1 MKKNVALIAC
11 ALVALTLASCK
22 VDDTPVVSDTQ
33 APDITSVMP
42 ETTETT
48 EAPVHTTVPVT
59 TEEIVTAPAVTTAEP
74 IVTKEPDVTL
84 PLIVTTEEPVQTT
97 LPEETTVPEETTE
110 FDIAKSPLD
119 EYIVLGK
126 YSGIEVFVDAPARA
140 LPEEVDAKV
149 CEAMLALPEDA
160 MVKDRAV
167 EEGDTAN
174 IDFVGKIDG
183 VAFDGGS
190 AKGYPLEVGSGMM
203 IPGFEEGIVGIMAG
217 ETKTVSL
224 TFPED
229 YYNLEF
235 AGAPAEF
242 DITVNFIYPALTDE
256 IAQKYLS
263 FESAD
268 AYRKSIAD
276 AINAGYDKEFA
287 AAKEEAAWIKAMA
300 NSDFIGCPENLLNS
314 IFESSIAA
322 YEEYAAM
329 YGMTCEEFFP
339 AVYGLSVEEAEG
351 ILFENA
357 KNIVNQKLLLYA
369 IARDMGID
377 VSDERFEEDLASTA
391 IILGYESVEKLLEE
405 LGGDR
410 ESLKEEK
417 LLAQVLSEIVTN
429 ANFVIN

>member
-22 VDDTPVVSDTQ
+22 VDDTPV
-33 APDITSVMP
+33 ATSQP
-42 ETTETT
+42 ETTEV
-48 EAPVHTTVPVT
+48 PVVTTVPVT
-59 TEEIVTAPAVTTAEP
+59 TEEPVTTTLPVETTEEIIVTTTAP

-84 PLIVTTEEPVQTT
+84 PPPVTTEATT
-97 LPEETTVPEETTE
+97 LPEETTLPVETTE

-119 EYIVLGK
+119 EYIILGK

-149 CEAMLALPEDA
+149 YEAMLALPEEA

-229 YYNLEF
+229 YYNAQF
-235 AGAPAEF
+235 AGVPADF
-242 DITVNFIYPALTDE
+242 DITVNFIYPTLTDE
-256 IAQKYLS
+256 IAQNHLS
-263 FESAD
+263 FDSAD
-268 AYRKSIAD
+268 AYRKSIED
-276 AINAGYDKEFA
+276 AINAEYDKEFA
-287 AAKEEAAWIKAMA
+287 VAKEEAAWIKAMA
-300 NSDFIGCPENLLNS
+300 NSDFVGCPENLLNS
-314 IFESSIAA
+314 IFESSVEA
-322 YEEYAAM
+322 YETYALM
-329 YGMTCEEFFP
+329 YGMTYEEFFP

-377 VSDERFEEDLASTA
+377 VSDERFEEDLAATA

-410 ESLKEEK
+410 ELLKEEK
-417 LLAQVLSEIVTN
+417 LLAQVLTEIVAN

>member
-22 VDDTPVVSDTQ
+22 VDDTPV
-33 APDITSVMP
+33 ATSQP
-42 ETTETT
+42 ETTEVP
-48 EAPVHTTVPVT
+48 AVTTVPVT
-59 TEEIVTAPAVTTAEP
+59 TEEPVTTTLPVETTEEIIVTTTAP

-84 PLIVTTEEPVQTT
+84 PPPVTTEATT
-97 LPEETTVPEETTE
+97 LPEETTLPVETTE

-119 EYIVLGK
+119 EYIILGK

-149 CEAMLALPEDA
+149 YEAMLALPEDA

-229 YYNLEF
+229 YYNAQF
-235 AGAPAEF
+235 AGTPAEF

-256 IAQKYLS
+256 IAQKHLS

-268 AYRKSIAD
+268 AYRKSIED

-287 AAKEEAAWIKAMA
+287 VAKEEAAWIKAMA
-300 NSDFIGCPENLLNS
+300 NSDFVGCPENLLNS
-314 IFESSIAA
+314 IFESSVEA
-322 YEEYAAM
+322 YETYALM
-329 YGMTCEEFFP
+329 YGMTYEEFFP

-377 VSDERFEEDLASTA
+377 VSDERFEEDLAATA

-410 ESLKEEK
+410 ELLKEEK
-417 LLAQVLSEIVTN
+417 LLAQVLTEIVAN

>member
-22 VDDTPVVSDTQ
+22 VDDTPVAASQ
-33 APDITSVMP
+33 P
-42 ETTETT
+42 ETTEV
-48 EAPVHTTVPVT
+48 PVVTTVPVT
-59 TEEIVTAPAVTTAEP
+59 TEEPVTTTLPVETTEEIIVTTTAP

-84 PLIVTTEEPVQTT
+84 PPPVTTEATT
-97 LPEETTVPEETTE
+97 LPEETALPVETTE

-119 EYIVLGK
+119 EYIILGK

-149 CEAMLALPEDA
+149 YEAMLALPEEA

-229 YYNLEF
+229 YYNAQF
-235 AGAPAEF
+235 AGVPADF
-242 DITVNFIYPALTDE
+242 DITVNFIYPTLTDE
-256 IAQKYLS
+256 IAQNHLS
-263 FESAD
+263 FDSAD
-268 AYRKSIAD
+268 AYRKSIED
-276 AINAGYDKEFA
+276 AINAEYDKEFA
-287 AAKEEAAWIKAMA
+287 VAKEEAAWIKAMA
-300 NSDFIGCPENLLNS
+300 NSDFVGCPENLLNS
-314 IFESSIAA
+314 IFESSVEA
-322 YEEYAAM
+322 YETYALM
-329 YGMTCEEFFP
+329 YGMTYEEFFP

-357 KNIVNQKLLLYA
+357 KNIVNQKLLLYTPD
-369 IARDMGID
+369 I
-377 VSDERFEEDLASTA
+377 
-391 IILGYESVEKLLEE
+391 Y
-405 LGGDR
+405 
-410 ESLKEEK
+410 
-417 LLAQVLSEIVTN
+417 Q
-429 ANFVIN
+429 

>member
-22 VDDTPVVSDTQ
+22 VDDTPV
-33 APDITSVMP
+33 ATSQP
-42 ETTETT
+42 ETTEV
-48 EAPVHTTVPVT
+48 PVVTTVPVT
-59 TEEIVTAPAVTTAEP
+59 TEEPVTTTLPVETTEEIIVTTTAP

-84 PLIVTTEEPVQTT
+84 PPPVTTEATT
-97 LPEETTVPEETTE
+97 LPEETTLPVETTE

-119 EYIVLGK
+119 EYIILGK

-149 CEAMLALPEDA
+149 YEAMLALPEEA

-203 IPGFEEGIVGIMAG
+203 IPGFEEEIVGIMAG

-229 YYNLEF
+229 YYNAQF
-235 AGAPAEF
+235 AGVPADF
-242 DITVNFIYPALTDE
+242 DITVNFIYPTLTDE
-256 IAQKYLS
+256 IAQNHLS
-263 FESAD
+263 FDSAD
-268 AYRKSIAD
+268 AYRKSIED
-276 AINAGYDKEFA
+276 AINAEYDKEFA
-287 AAKEEAAWIKAMA
+287 VAKEEAAWIKAMA
-300 NSDFIGCPENLLNS
+300 NSDFVGCPENLLNS
-314 IFESSIAA
+314 IFESSVEA
-322 YEEYAAM
+322 YETYALM
-329 YGMTCEEFFP
+329 YGMTYEEFFP

-377 VSDERFEEDLASTA
+377 VSDERFEEDLAATA

-410 ESLKEEK
+410 ELLKEEK
-417 LLAQVLSEIVTN
+417 LLAQVLTEIVAN